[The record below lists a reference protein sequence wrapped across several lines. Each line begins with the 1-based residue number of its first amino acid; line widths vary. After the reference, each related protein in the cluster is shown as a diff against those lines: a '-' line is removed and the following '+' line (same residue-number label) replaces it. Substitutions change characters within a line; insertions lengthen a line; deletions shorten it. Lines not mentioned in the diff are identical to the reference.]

1 MLRIP
6 RRALRRL
13 AICLLPAL
21 VIAVAFPALV
31 EAQEPG
37 VTQLQPGTNEIF
49 WRGAPATPAGLFED
63 SRQLELIWAFDDASG
78 DWLVAG
84 RDVPPAL
91 WTLASVEPFDELV
104 LYFSEGPSVIWPPAW
119 LAGPYLGPGLSGRLL
134 DSAGRPV
141 GGALITAD
149 NPDTGPIFAY
159 APADGEISLNVPGEG
174 GYLITIERPD
184 DCPIYLTGN
193 GFTLDRR
200 YQQPILIQDG
210 RVIRNI
216 IIPDRACPAT
226 ISGVITSDSSA
237 SINDAGVYFHLADA
251 DPAIAFSAR
260 PAADGSYSLR
270 LPAPAA
276 YSISL
281 EWPARRCSVSIQH
294 DNTAALL
301 GHAEQFEIPAED
313 VRRDIRIPAGTCE
326 HSIAVD
332 IVFESGAIPRT
343 LDLAACLPING
354 TKHCIDLPWQNELSE
369 HRAIVPIEG
378 EYELTIGSPGSSPA
392 NTYLTLGSDRL
403 APVPI
408 FGSDATDII
417 VRALPAPPEPPA
429 E

>member
-1 MLRIP
+1 MPRIP
-6 RRALRRL
+6 RSALHRI

-21 VIAVAFPALV
+21 VFAAAFPALA

-63 SRQLELIWAFDDASG
+63 PRRLELIWAFDDVAG

-91 WTLASVEPFDELV
+91 WTLARVEPFDEII
-104 LYFSEGPSVIWPPAW
+104 LYFSEGPSIIWPPAW

-141 GGALITAD
+141 GGALITAE
-149 NPDTGPIFAY
+149 NPGTGPIFAY

-174 GYLITIERPD
+174 GYLVTIERPD

-210 RVIRNI
+210 RLIRNI

-226 ISGVITSDSSA
+226 ISGLITSDSSA
-237 SINDAGVYFHLADA
+237 SVDDAWISFHLVDA
-251 DPAIAFSAR
+251 DPAIAFNPR

-276 YSISL
+276 YSISI
-281 EWPARRCSVSIQH
+281 EWPSRRCSVSIQH
-294 DNTAALL
+294 DNTAVLL
-301 GHAEQFEIPAED
+301 GHAESFEIPAED
-313 VRRDIRIPAGTCE
+313 VHRDIRIPAGTCE
-326 HSIAVD
+326 HSIAID
-332 IVFESGAIPRT
+332 IVFESEAISRT
-343 LDLAACLPING
+343 LDLSACLPING
-354 TKHCIDLPWQNELSE
+354 TKHCINLPYRNELSE
-369 HRAIVPIEG
+369 YRAIVPIEG
-378 EYELTIGSPGSSPA
+378 EYELTINPHNPA
-392 NTYLTLGSDRL
+392 NTYLTVGSDRL
-403 APVPI
+403 APAPV
-408 FGSDATDII
+408 FGGDATDII
-417 VRALPAPPEPPA
+417 IRALPASPGTPA